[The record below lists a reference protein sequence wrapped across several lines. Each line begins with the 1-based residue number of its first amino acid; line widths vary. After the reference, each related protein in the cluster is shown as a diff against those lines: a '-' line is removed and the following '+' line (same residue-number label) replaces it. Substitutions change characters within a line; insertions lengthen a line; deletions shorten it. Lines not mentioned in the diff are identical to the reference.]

1 MNFHVLFKSLQNHYL
16 DKMESQLEL
25 QDFLEFD
32 DLYKNLKENIF
43 EKHVR
48 GKPVY
53 EDLVTSFQKLSN
65 AIDTLL
71 TRVGISKAPVT

>member
-1 MNFHVLFKSLQNHYL
+1 
-16 DKMESQLEL
+16 MESLLEFK
-25 QDFLEFD
+25 DFLEFD
-32 DLYKNLKENIF
+32 DLYKKLKEDIF

-53 EDLVTSFQKLSN
+53 EDLASSFQKLSN

-71 TRVGISKAPVT
+71 TRVGISKAVVT